1 MSFPDLLYL
10 FIVKE
15 VGLSLFQQYLAAG
28 EKWEQGVKLL
38 VQETFVMEEVWEKKD
53 ISEKMEAGEKRW
65 RTFERVAVTDYIKR
79 SHGHWKS
86 PQMLAT
92 MLQTMQVVPLPS
104 QLINAD
110 THLHCMGLRLLHF
123 PFAKQCTALRVC
135 ASAGTVTASPPAKLS
150 KVITWQPGKRLQTQT
165 SQITSDISTIRSLDW
180 DRDRF
185 DIEFGLQNGTTYNS
199 YVIDAERLTV
209 IDASHEKFR
218 DLYLAALKEQ
228 IDPSTIQYIVANHTE
243 PDHSGLI
250 PDLLELAPSATVVG
264 SKICIQFLQN
274 LVLKPFKSLVVKVYA
289 LGDTRF
295 PDLLHI
301 RDRAGQGG
309 DTLDLGKGHVLE
321 FVIAPNLHWPDTIF
335 TYDRGA
341 GILFTCDAFGMHY
354 CSEMVYDEDLATIE
368 PHYRF
373 YYDCLM
379 RPNSRSVLNAL
390 KRVSGM
396 EFGVIATGHG
406 PVLTY
411 NIAELMNKYEIW
423 SKQALEKQLA
433 TVAVL
438 YVSDY
443 GFSDRLSQ
451 AFARGLTKTNILVD
465 MLDLNSADSQ
475 ELIECVA
482 RCSGVVLMA
491 PPSSAPANAIVS
503 TLYAAVKAKQPVVV
517 AESYGGDDEPV
528 DTIIQRFL
536 DLGISSPVPPLRV
549 RFTPTEAT
557 YQQYEEA
564 GTDLGQLLSQKKVI
578 ESIKTNIPMNV
589 AKAIARVSGGIYV
602 VTAKKGS
609 SRGAMIA
616 SWVSQASFKPLGIT
630 IAVAKDRAIESLM
643 QVGDT
648 FVLNCLEEGKYQA
661 VMKHFL
667 KRFAPGADRF
677 EGVEYKEAEDGCP
690 ILIEALAYIRCVV
703 KSRMETSD
711 HWICYGEAIDG
722 NVSKPDGRTAAH
734 YRKIGNY
741 Y

>member
-1 MSFPDLLYL
+1 MHLSTLASSAAFLQSTASLPHHHHHHSAFPS
-10 FIVKE
+10 VWKQWPSSR
-15 VGLSLFQQYLAAG
+15 VSVVAPTAA
-28 EKWEQGVKLL
+28 
-38 VQETFVMEEVWEKKD
+38 
-53 ISEKMEAGEKRW
+53 
-65 RTFERVAVTDYIKR
+65 
-79 SHGHWKS
+79 
-86 PQMLAT
+86 
-92 MLQTMQVVPLPS
+92 
-104 QLINAD
+104 
-110 THLHCMGLRLLHF
+110 
-123 PFAKQCTALRVC
+123 TA
-135 ASAGTVTASPPAKLS
+135 SVTASPPAKLS
-150 KVITWQPGKRLQTQT
+150 KVVDWQPGKRLQTQT

-199 YVIDAERLTV
+199 YIIDAEKLTV
-209 IDASHEKFR
+209 IDVSHEKFR
-218 DLYLAALKEQ
+218 ELYLSALREQ

-250 PDLLELAPSATVVG
+250 PDLLELAPNATVVG

-274 LVLKPFKSLVVKVYA
+274 LVLKPFKSLIVK
-289 LGDTRF
+289 
-295 PDLLHI
+295 
-301 RDRAGQGG
+301 GG

-335 TYDRGA
+335 TFDRGS

-354 CSEMVYDEDLATIE
+354 CSETVYDEDLATIE

-411 NIAELMNKYEIW
+411 NIAELMNKYETW

-451 AFARGLTKTNILVD
+451 AIARGLTKTNILVD
-465 MLDLNSADSQ
+465 MLDLNAADSQ
-475 ELIECVA
+475 ELIECVG
-482 RCSGVVLMA
+482 RCSGVVLMT
-491 PPSSAPANAIVS
+491 PPISGPSNAIVS

-528 DTIIQRFL
+528 DTIMQRFL
-536 DLGISSPVPPLRV
+536 DLGITSPLPPLRIKE
-549 RFTPTEAT
+549 TPTEAT

-564 GTDLGQLLSQKKVI
+564 GTDLGQLFSQKKLI
-578 ESIKTNIPMNV
+578 QSIKTNIPMNI

-602 VTAKKGS
+602 VTAKKGA

-643 QVGDT
+643 QVGDA
-648 FVLNCLEEGKYQA
+648 FVLNCLEEGNYQQL
-661 VMKHFL
+661 MKHFL

-677 EGVEYKEAEDGCP
+677 EGVEYTEAENGCP
-690 ILIEALAYIRCVV
+690 ILIDALAYLQCVV

-711 HWICYGEAIDG
+711 HWVCYGEVADG
-722 NVSKPDGRTAAH
+722 GVSKPDSRTAAH
-734 YRKIGNY
+734 YRKVGNY

>member
-1 MSFPDLLYL
+1 MVVPT
-10 FIVKE
+10 V
-15 VGLSLFQQYLAAG
+15 AA
-28 EKWEQGVKLL
+28 
-38 VQETFVMEEVWEKKD
+38 
-53 ISEKMEAGEKRW
+53 A
-65 RTFERVAVTDYIKR
+65 AVT
-79 SHGHWKS
+79 
-86 PQMLAT
+86 A
-92 MLQTMQVVPLPS
+92 
-104 QLINAD
+104 A
-110 THLHCMGLRLLHF
+110 
-123 PFAKQCTALRVC
+123 
-135 ASAGTVTASPPAKLS
+135 PPAKLS
-150 KVITWQPGKRLQTQT
+150 KVINWQPNKRLQTQT

-199 YVIDAERLTV
+199 YIIDADKLTV
-209 IDASHEKFR
+209 VDASHEKFR

-250 PDLLELAPSATVVG
+250 PDLLELAPNATVVG
-264 SKICIQFLQN
+264 SKIGIQFLQN
-274 LVLKPFKSLVVKVYA
+274 LVLKPFKSLTVK
-289 LGDTRF
+289 
-295 PDLLHI
+295 
-301 RDRAGQGG
+301 GG

-335 TYDRGA
+335 TYDRGP
-341 GILFTCDAFGMHY
+341 GVLFTCDAFGMHY
-354 CSEMVYDEDLATIE
+354 CSEAVYDEDLATIE

-379 RPNSRSVLNAL
+379 RPNSRSVLSAL

-411 NIAELMNKYEIW
+411 NIAELMNKYENW

-451 AFARGLTKTNILVD
+451 ALARGLTKTNVLVD

-482 RCSGVVLMA
+482 KSSGVVLMA
-491 PPSSAPANAIVS
+491 PPISGPANAIVS
-503 TLYAAVKAKQPVVV
+503 TLYAAVKAKQPVLV

-536 DLGISSPVPPLRV
+536 DLGITSPLPPLRV
-549 RFTPTEAT
+549 KETPSEAT
-557 YQQYEEA
+557 YQQYQEA
-564 GTDLGQLLSQKKVI
+564 GTDLGQIFSQKKVI
-578 ESIKTNIPMNV
+578 DSIKTNIPMNV

-602 VTAKKGS
+602 VTAKKGD

-643 QVGDT
+643 QVGDA
-648 FVLNCLEEGKYQA
+648 FVLNCLEEGKYQQ

-677 EGVEYKEAEDGCP
+677 EGVEYSEAENGCP
-690 ILIEALAYIRCVV
+690 ILINALAYLQCVV

-711 HWICYGEAIDG
+711 HWICYGEVMDG
-722 NVSKPDGRTAAH
+722 SVLKPDSRTAAH
-734 YRKIGNY
+734 YRKVGNY